1 MHTESH
7 LSETALWANGLA
19 ARLKVLQA
27 NLADDDAATREGFI
41 VDEINRALKG
51 SVPEKRKLLL
61 DALAE
66 QFPSWQSTSAPAA
79 PPVVAAPVPTEPE
92 TPEILLKRLIESV
105 PGLSAGQREEFARQL
120 KQAGL
125 ELPGGGGGA
134 AFEIPPDLQ
143 KRLGLAG
150 AKAANAE
157 RAAKSLAM
165 LFDMVVTLDQLV
177 WTLWKQIAGKS
188 MVRKEA
194 DFGKLSA
201 DYLSGGAEVSSAQ
214 LQQSLERTRK
224 LIAGLLGAIGRA
236 GAAYARDRARLFD
249 PGAIEAD
256 ARAEKKWN
264 ESLEFA
270 CWRKYV
276 QLQKE
281 YGSEATVEKSIQEA
295 MAKAAENLI
304 LGRVGT

>member
-1 MHTESH
+1 
-7 LSETALWANGLA
+7 
-19 ARLKVLQA
+19 
-27 NLADDDAATREGFI
+27 
-41 VDEINRALKG
+41 
-51 SVPEKRKLLL
+51 
-61 DALAE
+61 
-66 QFPSWQSTSAPAA
+66 
-79 PPVVAAPVPTEPE
+79 
-92 TPEILLKRLIESV
+92 
-105 PGLSAGQREEFARQL
+105 
-120 KQAGL
+120 
-125 ELPGGGGGA
+125 
-134 AFEIPPDLQ
+134 
-143 KRLGLAG
+143 
-150 AKAANAE
+150 
-157 RAAKSLAM
+157 
-165 LFDMVVTLDQLV
+165 
-177 WTLWKQIAGKS
+177 
-188 MVRKEA
+188 
-194 DFGKLSA
+194 
-201 DYLSGGAEVSSAQ
+201 